1 MFVLYSFDEP
11 GGDEFGGIYDPT
23 HPISK
28 SANTC
33 LGLTR
38 IYISGDLTS
47 AQRASPFL
55 LSWGFRTLMYFHD
68 RYNLDGHF
76 ESLEALK
83 VIRRGLEALGNKWKL
98 AGMQ

>member
-1 MFVLYSFDEP
+1 MLYSFDEP
-11 GGDEFGGIYDPT
+11 GADDLGGIYDPE

-28 SANTC
+28 SAHDC
-33 LGLTR
+33 LCLTR

-55 LSWGFRTLMYFHD
+55 LSWGFRTFRYFYD
-68 RYNLDGHF
+68 RYNLDGHQ
-76 ESLEALK
+76 ESLEALEVLK
-83 VIRRGLEALGNKWKL
+83 RGLEALGNKWKL